1 MLPFI
6 RERLDD
12 LSILCRRH
20 GVKSMSLFGSAASG
34 EFRPGESDLDFLVEF
49 LPMLPAERARHFFAL
64 EADLGALFGQAIDL
78 AELDGIRN
86 RRVRAS
92 VERHRMPLYAAA

>member
-1 MLPFI
+1 MLPLI

-34 EFRPGESDLDFLVEF
+34 EFRSGESDLDFLVEF
-49 LPMLPAERARHFFAL
+49 LPMQSAERARHFFAI
-64 EADLGALFGQAIDL
+64 EADLRVMFGQEVDL
-78 AELDGIRN
+78 AEHDGIRN
-86 RRVRAS
+86 RRIREA
-92 VERHRMPLYAAA
+92 VERHRVPLYAAA

>member
-1 MLPFI
+1 MLALI

-12 LSILCRRH
+12 LSILCRKH
-20 GVKSMSLFGSAASG
+20 GVKSMALFGSAASG

-49 LPMLPAERARHFFAL
+49 LPMPPVERARHFFAL
-64 EADLGALFGQAIDL
+64 EADLRAIFGQEVDL

-86 RRVRAS
+86 RRIRAS
-92 VERHRMPLYAAA
+92 VERHRVSLYAAA